1 MTGFNSTHISQ
12 KLIRGFFLSPLLME
26 KLEGEIKCS
35 QRDEV
40 TSSTCLLSVLL
51 MRLFCLEWREGK
63 QVRCYRT
70 ESRVGF
76 KNIFVIIKKV

>member
-12 KLIRGFFLSPLLME
+12 KLIRGFFFSPLFME

-51 MRLFCLEWREGK
+51 MRLFFLE
-63 QVRCYRT
+63 
-70 ESRVGF
+70 
-76 KNIFVIIKKV
+76 